1 MTFGEY
7 IREERT
13 RRGLSG
19 EQLAGKLGIDKN
31 QIYLWE
37 TDKRG
42 ITLYNVLRLLEAL
55 DASVLIGAGGV
66 IS

>member
-7 IREERT
+7 IREERN

>member
-42 ITLYNVLRLLEAL
+42 ITLYNVLRVLEAL

>member
-7 IREERT
+7 IREERN

-42 ITLYNVLRLLEAL
+42 ITLYNVLRVLEAL